1 MYKVKG
7 TALIKGDEGKFEQ
20 DFETLEEA
28 EKFVR
33 KMAID
38 YGVKA
43 DILEIRQCGKYIFA
57 YINKRKEIMQ
67 ILDQYGVQYE
77 VDKDLNIKIEF

>member
-43 DILEIRQCGKYIFA
+43 EIIEIRECCKYS
-57 YINKRKEIMQ
+57 YEYNRKRKEVMQ
-67 ILDQYGVQYE
+67 ILDQYGIHYKL
-77 VDKDLNIKIEF
+77 DKFLNIKIEF

>member
-20 DFETLEEA
+20 EFESLGEA

-43 DILEIRQCGKYIFA
+43 EILELKECGKYVYA
-57 YINKRKEIMQ
+57 YNSKRNKVIKL
-67 ILDQYGVQYE
+67 LDEYGVQYE
-77 VDKDLNIKIEF
+77 VDKYLNIKIEF